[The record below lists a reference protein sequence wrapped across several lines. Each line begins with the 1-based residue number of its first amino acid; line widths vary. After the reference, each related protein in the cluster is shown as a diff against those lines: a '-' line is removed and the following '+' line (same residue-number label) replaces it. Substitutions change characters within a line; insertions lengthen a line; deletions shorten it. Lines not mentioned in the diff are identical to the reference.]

1 MLDSIP
7 NLEELTAKLKCHPSI
22 PCVNISEEDIVR
34 DWYRLPA
41 ELPQGWSNDWPF
53 FRMIDEFYP
62 YPHDMSRLDSIFKIC
77 YNIQYP
83 IKGVMYMDM
92 RSDDPIHDDAFIFQ
106 DSNKDYF
113 VWGFYQEKTL
123 GHEDYLRGYKIP
135 RGTLPE
141 EFVRNFHFY
150 KKDVEDI
157 HPLTDSEARYGKAR
171 KEQFML
177 ARIRGRVKPCAC
189 YPWDVKEW

>member
-7 NLEELTAKLKCHPSI
+7 NLHELAAKLKCHPSI
-22 PCVNISEEDIVR
+22 PCCVNISEEDIVR

-41 ELPQGWSNDWPF
+41 DILPQGWSNDCPF
-53 FRMIDEFYP
+53 FRMIVEFYP
-62 YPHDMSRLDSIFKIC
+62 HPHDMGRLDSIFKIC

-92 RSDDPIHDDAFIFQ
+92 RSDDPIHDDASTFQ

-123 GHEDYLRGYKIP
+123 GHEDYLRRYKIP

-141 EFVRNFHFY
+141 EFVRNFHLY
-150 KKDVEDI
+150 KIQEGYEGY
-157 HPLTDSEARYGKAR
+157 S
-171 KEQFML
+171 F
-177 ARIRGRVKPCAC
+177 
-189 YPWDVKEW
+189 